1 MANVTDPLARAVHGT
16 DPQNL
21 IEYIKRQ
28 KIYDSRYWKEECFGL
43 NAVNVVEKAA
53 ALKAVGGCYGANQKP
68 THFLCLLL
76 KLLQIQPDE
85 SIIQEI
91 LLLEDGNSNKD
102 SVFKYV
108 RALACMYLRLTGRPK
123 DIYELLEPLYSNYSK
138 LRVRTSNDWNLLH
151 MDEYIDC
158 LLTHDSVFGIA
169 LPRLAKRFHLE
180 GAGYLDG
187 PRVPHGILE
196 KQSNPDGESSVRIFN
211 AEERLI
217 ELASTYGVTE
227 ARQALE
233 ERRQKRWKRDQQRQ
247 GRHIRPAT
255 TDAEIYFNGK
265 GVHTSDQGLKAEEN
279 TSKGEKL
286 QSLRQRRS
294 DIDLA
299 KQLSIHNKE
308 RDVSSSLSRQEL
320 NVEGAGKDH
329 KQKYNDHTSQGRHN
343 SKRDGRTLGI
353 TPNIHPSDR
362 KPTDQQEIMKTQMVS
377 SSTARIIETANRAH
391 KKKNQYGTLFK
402 KDKLKNLESSSS
414 STTKI
419 NGSSATSM
427 SNSISHND
435 DNVIP
440 NQNCEDAFEEGS
452 EEYWNQQRMKL
463 GLKPLF
469 K

>member
-53 ALKAVGGCYGANQKP
+53 ALKTIGGCYGANQKP

-91 LLLEDGNSNKD
+91 LLMEEGNTSKD
-102 SVFKYV
+102 SLFKYV

-180 GAGYLDG
+180 EAGYLDG
-187 PRVPHGILE
+187 PRIPHGILDQ
-196 KQSNPDGESSVRIFN
+196 QSHSNGESSGRILN
-211 AEERLI
+211 AEDRLI
-217 ELASTYGVTE
+217 ELASTYGVAE
-227 ARQALE
+227 AQQAIE
-233 ERRQKRWKRDQQRQ
+233 ERRQKRIKRDRQRQ
-247 GRHIRPAT
+247 GIPISPAT
-255 TDAEIYFNGK
+255 TTEKSLHSKEADKSE
-265 GVHTSDQGLKAEEN
+265 QGQVGEN
-279 TSKGEKL
+279 RRKGEKL
-286 QSLRQRRS
+286 EILNKKPN
-294 DIDLA
+294 DIELV

-308 RDVSSSLSRQEL
+308 RDVSMSLSREETDH
-320 NVEGAGKDH
+320 EGAERDH
-329 KQKYNDHTSQGRHN
+329 EQKYEDPMAQVRYDNKREGTTIDITHNTNPTEKQETS
-343 SKRDGRTLGI
+343 KA
-353 TPNIHPSDR
+353 
-362 KPTDQQEIMKTQMVS
+362 QMFL
-377 SSTARIIETANRAH
+377 SSTARIIETTNKVH
-391 KKKNQYGTLFK
+391 KKKNQYGSLFK
-402 KDKLKNLESSSS
+402 KDTVKKLESASG
-414 STTKI
+414 STRKI
-419 NGSSATSM
+419 NVSSATYM
-427 SNSISHND
+427 SKRNND
-435 DNVIP
+435 NNTP
-440 NQNCEDAFEEGS
+440 NRSCEDAPEEGS
-452 EEYWNQQRMKL
+452 EEYWNQQRVKL
-463 GLKPLF
+463 GLKPLN

>member
-53 ALKAVGGCYGANQKP
+53 ALKTIGGCYGANQKP

-91 LLLEDGNSNKD
+91 LLLEDGNNHKD

-180 GAGYLDG
+180 EAGYLEG
-187 PRVPHGILE
+187 PRIPHGILD
-196 KQSNPDGESSVRIFN
+196 KQSNPDGESNVRIFN
-211 AEERLI
+211 AEERLV
-217 ELASTYGVTE
+217 ELASAYGVVE
-227 ARQALE
+227 VQQALE
-233 ERRQKRWKRDQQRQ
+233 ERRQKRLKRDQQRQ
-247 GRHIRPAT
+247 GIHIRPAT
-255 TDAEIYFNGK
+255 TDAEISFNGK
-265 GVHTSDQGLKAEEN
+265 GANTSDQGLKSEEN
-279 TSKGEKL
+279 RSKGEKL
-286 QSLRQRRS
+286 QSLRQKRG

-299 KQLSIHNKE
+299 KQLSIHNKG
-308 RDVSSSLSRQEL
+308 RDVSISLSRQEL
-320 NVEGAGKDH
+320 NDDGAGKDH
-329 KQKYNDHTSQGRHN
+329 EQKYNDHMSQGRHN
-343 SKRDGRTLGI
+343 SKRDGRTPDI
-353 TPNIHPSDR
+353 IHNIHPSDR
-362 KPTDQQEIMKTQMVS
+362 EPTDQQEIMKTQMVS

-402 KDKLKNLESSSS
+402 KDKLESSNS

-419 NGSSATSM
+419 KVSSATSM
-427 SNSISHND
+427 LNSISHSDN
-435 DNVIP
+435 NVIP